1 MSVDPGRLA
10 RRVKAINVLIGSHAG
25 EVEVVRV
32 SPQGAVSIRYT
43 GMCTGCEYRPV
54 TTAGTVEPALLDV
67 PGVSEV
73 IVVGARVSEEAL
85 ARIGATLD
93 QGDAASRA
101 VRVVRRLEAEGDENV
116 EGERP

>member
-1 MSVDPGRLA
+1 MRVDADLLA

-25 EVEVVRV
+25 SVEVLGV
-32 SPQGAVSIRYT
+32 SPQGAVSIRYA

-67 PGVSEV
+67 AGVTRVE
-73 IVVGARVSEEAL
+73 VVGARVSDEAM

-93 QGDAASRA
+93 QGDAAARA
-101 VRVVRRLEAEGDENV
+101 VRVVRRIEAEDEV
-116 EGERP
+116 AEGARS